1 MVIVAVQSAAV
12 SPLGDWPNG
21 KRSVGRKKTPR
32 HLVTRHRRALGT
44 ARRSGRGPSG
54 RWLVRAGAIPQ
65 IG

>member
-1 MVIVAVQSAAV
+1 MVIVGVQSAAV

-32 HLVTRHRRALGT
+32 HLVTGHRRVLGT